1 MSGSHLPDFIALLR
15 EHPQGLPVQEIAH
28 YLGIARQ
35 SVYRLR
41 DRVHEVYGIWLE
53 EHDSHPEVARGWLRL
68 PKKGLDVQVSL
79 IQDELEALLLAVK
92 RLRHLTPLAQ
102 QALQKLAAGQPLAKA
117 LNTEPIL
124 YSPLADEYPEGLFG
138 RVAQAIRERQVAEVT
153 YKNAKGQTKTYR
165 FDAYTLI
172 ARDPHLYLVGANHNS
187 RRFGHDPVKDLRLDQ
202 VLEFK
207 LTPDHFAKSEFDVRT
222 YAASRFRAFAGE
234 GKPVCVRVQFS
245 PEKAQFIR
253 RTRRHPTQ
261 EVKDREEGGVVWE
274 VEVPISEDLVHWI
287 VSYGPHARVLE
298 PEELRR
304 RVVEW
309 ARGAVEVNDGA

>member
-1 MSGSHLPDFIALLR
+1 MSGSHLPAFIALLR
-15 EHPQGLPVQEIAH
+15 EYPQGLSVQGIAH

-68 PKKGLDVQVSL
+68 PKKGLDVFQVSL

-124 YSPLADEYPEGLFG
+124 YSPLADESPEGLFE
-138 RVAQAIRERQVAEVT
+138 RVVQAIRERQVAEVT

-165 FDAYTLI
+165 FDAYALI
-172 ARDPHLYLVGANHNS
+172 VRDPHLYLGGCQPHQ
-187 RRFGHDPVKDLRLDQ
+187 PPLRARSGQ
-202 VLEFK
+202 GSAAGPGLEFK
-207 LTPDHFAKSEFDVRT
+207 LTREHFAKPDFDVRA
-222 YAASRFRAFAGE
+222 YATSRFRAFAGE
-234 GKPVCVRVQFS
+234 GEPIRVRVQFS

-261 EVKDREEGGVVWE
+261 EVKDREDGGVWC
-274 VEVPISEDLVHWI
+274 
-287 VSYGPHARVLE
+287 GR
-298 PEELRR
+298 
-304 RVVEW
+304 
-309 ARGAVEVNDGA
+309 